1 MREERWRQHTPCAL
15 IRRNSCHS
23 PSRHPPFVLTDPL
36 LLVIAVVSVT
46 FLGLAKGG
54 FTGVGM
60 LATPLFALV
69 LPPLQAAAILLP
81 ILLAQDAISVW
92 IYRRDWDS
100 WNLEVLLP
108 GAAIG
113 VCVAWALAAYVS
125 DAFVRLL
132 VGVIGVAFV
141 LNGWLRHL
149 PTEMKRPAAASGVFW
164 GVLAGFTST
173 LIQAGSPPFQVHVL
187 PQRLPKMTLVGTST
201 LFFAAVNAM
210 KVAPYFALGQFSTEN
225 LAASLALLPLA
236 IATNFL
242 GVWLVRRTPT
252 ELFYRIA
259 YVLVFLICLALIWQG
274 AAPYFAA

>member
-1 MREERWRQHTPCAL
+1 M
-15 IRRNSCHS
+15 
-23 PSRHPPFVLTDPL
+23 
-36 LLVIAVVSVT
+36 
-46 FLGLAKGG
+46 
-54 FTGVGM
+54 
-60 LATPLFALV
+60 
-69 LPPLQAAAILLP
+69 
-81 ILLAQDAISVW
+81 
-92 IYRRDWDS
+92 
-100 WNLEVLLP
+100 
-108 GAAIG
+108 
-113 VCVAWALAAYVS
+113 
-125 DAFVRLL
+125 
-132 VGVIGVAFV
+132 
-141 LNGWLRHL
+141 
-149 PTEMKRPAAASGVFW
+149 
-164 GVLAGFTST
+164 LAGFTST